1 MSLADWRASRTAR
14 ATFWAA
20 VAFSFVMAI
29 LPHPPQVPGE
39 PNDKVEHMIAFAT
52 LAALG
57 SFAYPRTALLKLL
70 AALSLFGALIEFVQA
85 IPALQRDSDVKD
97 WIADTA
103 AVALVLALVWWR
115 RRSASSSRDSQ
126 ASQSP

>member
-1 MSLADWRASRTAR
+1 LSFADWRASKAAR

-20 VAFSFVMAI
+20 AIFSFVMAV

-39 PNDKVEHMIAFAT
+39 PNDKVEHVVAFAT
-52 LAALG
+52 LAILA
-57 SFAYPRTALLKLL
+57 SFAYPRAALVRLL
-70 AALSLFGALIEFVQA
+70 ASLSAFGALIEVVQA

-103 AVALVLALVWWR
+103 AVAVVLGLVWWR
-115 RRSASSSRDSQ
+115 RGKASA
-126 ASQSP
+126 

>member
-1 MSLADWRASRTAR
+1 MR

-20 VAFSFVMAI
+20 TCFAFVMAV

-39 PNDKVEHMIAFAT
+39 PNDKVEHIIAFAT

-57 SFAYPRTALLKLL
+57 SLAYPRAALVKLL
-70 AALSLFGALIEFVQA
+70 AGLSLFGALIEVVQA

-97 WIADTA
+97 WLADTA
-103 AVALVLALVWWR
+103 AVAVVLALVWWR
-115 RRSASSSRDSQ
+115 RGRTAN
-126 ASQSP
+126 A

>member
-1 MSLADWRASRTAR
+1 
-14 ATFWAA
+14 
-20 VAFSFVMAI
+20 MAI

-57 SFAYPRTALLKLL
+57 SIAYPRTALLKLL

-103 AVALVLALVWWR
+103 AVAVVLALVWWR